1 MRELSPIEWAVRPLK
16 KYADFNGRAP
26 RAEYWWFYLGSV
38 VVQIPLS
45 IIDKAFGEWSP
56 LSNLFGLA
64 ILLPTI
70 AVSIRRLHDVDRT
83 GWWLAAFFLPFLV
96 AGIWAALAIVPY
108 LPGTPPDPGG
118 SMLIGMIVAIIA
130 MLILAIIMLVF
141 LVTPGTQGANR
152 FGDDPYGPSNLEE
165 VFA

>member
-64 ILLPTI
+64 IRKYLDPP
-70 AVSIRRLHDVDRT
+70 VDHPEFV
-83 GWWLAAFFLPFLV
+83 LIFF
-96 AGIWAALAIVPY
+96 
-108 LPGTPPDPGG
+108 
-118 SMLIGMIVAIIA
+118 
-130 MLILAIIMLVF
+130 
-141 LVTPGTQGANR
+141 
-152 FGDDPYGPSNLEE
+152 
-165 VFA
+165 